1 MAHYTRRSV
10 LAGIGAG
17 VAIGA
22 GAGVGGAS
30 SHGEREDG
38 VRIVHLSPD
47 VSTVD
52 VYANGDLAFENVDPL
67 TRSDYVSYRPRSH
80 TLSFTPAGESPAEA
94 IFETDVRLDSGEYT
108 LAAMGEVCSMSDR
121 PFDLVRFEDEN
132 GPTEPENARLRVVH
146 ASPDAPPIDV
156 ATDDGTLLIEGLEFG
171 QGAYVDVPADEG
183 IVETREAGEE
193 NELARF
199 AVDLEAGS
207 VYTAYAVG
215 YLAPEEAPAD
225 APDDFSLSLAIT
237 EDATPGER

>member
-1 MAHYTRRSV
+1 MAQYTRRSV

-30 SHGEREDG
+30 SHAEREDA

-52 VYANGDLAFENVDPL
+52 VYANGELAFEDVDPL
-67 TRSDYVSYRPRSH
+67 TRSDYVSYEPRSYA
-80 TLSFTPAGESPAEA
+80 LSFTPAGESAAEA
-94 IFETDVRLDSGEYT
+94 VFETDVQLDSGEYT
-108 LAAMGEVCSMSDR
+108 LAAIGEACSASER
-121 PFDLVRFEDEN
+121 PLELVRFEDEN
-132 GPTEPENARLRVVH
+132 GPTEPGNARLRVVH

-156 ATDDGTLLIEGLEFG
+156 ATDDGTLLLEGLEFG
-171 QGAYVDVPADEG
+171 EGAYLDVPADEE
-183 IVETREAGEE
+183 IVETREAGKEE
-193 NELARF
+193 ELARF
-199 AVDLEAGS
+199 ALDLEAGS

-225 APDDFSLSLAIT
+225 APDDLSLSLAIT
-237 EDATPGER
+237 EDATSGER